1 MIKRPISQ
9 GQARYVSKQFG
20 TRLGLSEKTDRTN
33 PRYCNQYNF
42 DKYTDNHHNTAM
54 KENNWVNRDKDA
66 NDMQTT
72 KYQTDASKTSLL
84 E

>member
-1 MIKRPISQ
+1 MVKRPISQ
-9 GQARYVSKQFG
+9 GQARHVSKQFG

-33 PRYCNQYNF
+33 PRYFNQHNSN
-42 DKYTDNHHNTAM
+42 KYTGKHHNTII